1 MSRGGLLLR
10 AVRSGEELQYVPVA
24 GAVRRGQRPPKLAP
38 IKGILKDNPWRK
50 RR

>member
-10 AVRSGEELQYVPVA
+10 SAAGGVELDYAPLTPQSP
-24 GAVRRGQRPPKLAP
+24 RRGARPPRL
-38 IKGILKDNPWRK
+38 D